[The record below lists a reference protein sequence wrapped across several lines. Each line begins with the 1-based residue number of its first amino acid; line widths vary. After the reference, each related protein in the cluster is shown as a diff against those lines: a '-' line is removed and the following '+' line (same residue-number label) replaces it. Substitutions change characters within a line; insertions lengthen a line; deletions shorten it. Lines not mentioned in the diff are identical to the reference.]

1 MKISISCYNIKTNSI
16 FYTNTN
22 LFKVLASIVDTK
34 STISLYFKNNRERKV
49 KIIDAIIKQKD
60 IKHCF
65 ISIKINEK
73 RDNNVTFITGY
84 VSKITSTSIVI
95 NKSREVVYRRKKC

>member
-22 LFKVLASIVDTK
+22 LFKGLASIVDTK
-34 STISLYFKNNRERKV
+34 GTISLYFKNNRKRKV
-49 KIIDAIIKQKD
+49 KIIDAILKQED

-84 VSKITSTSIVI
+84 AYKITYTSIVI
-95 NKSREVVYRRKKC
+95 NKSKEVVYRRKKC